1 MDKILN
7 LASGDYAV
15 LLVLGASTVALLMRR
30 SKGPLPPG
38 PMALPL
44 LGNLLQMPR
53 SEEWNTYA
61 EWAKKY
67 ESSHETTAGDITYL
81 TLFGNPMII
90 LNSLKVVRELMN
102 ERSANYSN
110 RPYSVMNELCG
121 LTWILTNADG
131 EAHRVRRS
139 IVQRYFS
146 GLAAVKHRS
155 HQQDEARVLANNLL
169 KSPELIE
176 LHLKG
181 HAASS
186 ILLGAYGFRVE
197 GAKDRLVQQMDETSE
212 HASRFPGFAS
222 FLLEKVPAMRNYPR
236 WMPFSGF
243 RAYGDLV
250 TRIFQAIRA
259 DPYERTMKLTAAGKA
274 TPSFVSTSLDD
285 LAAETSLSDKEREE
299 RVELI
304 KDCACVMYG
313 AGTESSTATMGT
325 FCMMLALHP
334 EILKRAQEELD
345 KATGG
350 ERLPTFDD
358 ERDLP
363 YIDALFWETLRYN
376 TVTPLG
382 LPHRV
387 VNDDY
392 YEGTL
397 IPAGTTIVGNM
408 WYASLSFTDLILKLV
423 RLIFRDPTVF
433 TNPDQFTPERFLG
446 EKGKQ
451 CRDVLTLVWGMGR
464 RACPGRQLAE
474 ASLFITMATIASCFD
489 ITPKSTNSFPQL
501 EFSSG
506 FVRRPK
512 LFPVNIN
519 PRSSKWKE
527 ILEREFFP
535 AVYS

>member
-1 MDKILN
+1 MRFAFVIPLFSLFFVLVNGVPVPEDIYR
-7 LASGDYAV
+7 LALFFLMTQIEYCFINMESLATPRRVERDYAV
-15 LLVLGASTVALLMRR
+15 LLVLGASTVALLLSR

-44 LGNLLQMPR
+44 LGNLPQMPR

-61 EWAKKY
+61 EWAEKY
-67 ESSHETTAGDITYL
+67 GDITYL
-81 TLFGNPMII
+81 TIFGKPMII
-90 LNSLKVVRELMN
+90 LNSLKVVRALMN

-110 RPYSVMNELCG
+110 RPYSAMNEFCG

-131 EAHRVRRS
+131 EAHRIRRS
-139 IVQRYFS
+139 VVQRYFS

-197 GAKDRLVQQMDETSE
+197 GAKDSLVQQMDETFE
-212 HASRFPGFAS
+212 HGNRFPGFAS
-222 FLLEKVPAMRNYPR
+222 FLLEKIPAMRNYPR

-259 DPYERTMKLTAAGKA
+259 DPYERTMKLIASGKA
-274 TPSFVSTSLDD
+274 APSFVSTSLDD

-313 AGTESSTATMGT
+313 AGTDSSTATMGT
-325 FCMMLALHP
+325 FCMILALHP

-345 KATGG
+345 KVTGG

-363 YIDALFWETLRYN
+363 YIDALFWETLR
-376 TVTPLG
+376 
-382 LPHRV
+382 
-387 VNDDY
+387 
-392 YEGTL
+392 
-397 IPAGTTIVGNM
+397 
-408 WYASLSFTDLILKLV
+408 
-423 RLIFRDPTVF
+423 LIFRDPTVF
-433 TNPDQFTPERFLG
+433 TNPDQFRPDRFLG

-489 ITPKSTNSFPQL
+489 ITPKSTDPLPQL

-506 FVRRPK
+506 FIRRPK
-512 LFPVNIN
+512 LFPVNIT

-527 ILEREFFP
+527 ILEREVLP